1 MSNVRPPMREFVQ
14 RLATT
19 YAVEC
24 IPRTSATSLLIDK
37 GQALI
42 FEITVP
48 DSPLEWFV
56 EGRISGTVAWSD
68 WADYYAMQSESH
80 DELTLNMMQDLQS
93 FLQAV
98 LEREIRLV
106 SQRST
111 SSAEDTCIEWKIDGQ
126 WRALSVSM
134 A

>member
-1 MSNVRPPMREFVQ
+1 MREFVQ

-24 IPRTSATSLLIDK
+24 FPRTSATSLLIDK
-37 GQALI
+37 GQTLI

-56 EGRISGTVAWSD
+56 EGRISGAVAWSD
-68 WADYYAMQSESH
+68 WVDYYAMQSESH
-80 DELTLNMMQDLQS
+80 DELTLNMMQDVQS

-98 LEREIRLV
+98 LERQIRLV
-106 SQRST
+106 NRKST
-111 SSAEDTCIEWKIDGQ
+111 SSTEGLSIEWEIDGH
-126 WRALSVSM
+126 WKAISISM